1 MKNVNRISITIDLW
15 KSGQKIQYMVI
26 TAHFVDDDWQLQK
39 RVLNFC
45 NVPPPH
51 IGVVIADAL
60 HKCLVEWGIENKV
73 ATVTVDNASY
83 NDVALRVLKENFS
96 MKKKL
101 PLGGKLFHVRCCAH
115 ILNIMVQYGLSEIGD
130 IVDGVR
136 EGVKYLVASEARLL
150 QFNEIVKQL
159 QLPSKKLILDCPTR
173 WNGAYMMM
181 ATALEFKD
189 VFPRYQE
196 RDLGFIYVPSLQD
209 WIKVENVC
217 QFLAIF
223 NEVTNIIY
231 GSDYPTSNLFLT
243 EVWRIKEILNEKS
256 VDDNEYIRAMTLK
269 MKVKFDKYWGECN
282 LLMAMATVLDPRY
295 KMILIDFCFPEIY
308 PEAEAT
314 RNISM
319 VREALYELYN
329 EYVSIDTS
337 SNTEK
342 SFLHNTRATGSSS
355 SMQGVGKSVVTGK
368 SKFESFVRKFDTIQP
383 VKSDLD
389 IYLEKGVY
397 ICNKDSDSCFDALE
411 WWEVNNLKFRILSKM
426 ACDILSI
433 PITSVASESTF
444 SAGGRVIDPYCAPL
458 STETVQILLCGA
470 DWVRALHG
478 LKKTPDVGEP
488 SFKEILLP

>member
-1 MKNVNRISITIDLW
+1 M
-15 KSGQKIQYMVI
+15 
-26 TAHFVDDDWQLQK
+26 

-45 NVPPPH
+45 NVPPLH
-51 IGVVIADAL
+51 TGVIIADAL

-73 ATVTVDNASY
+73 ATITVDNASY
-83 NDVALRVLKENFS
+83 NDVALRVLKENFAI
-96 MKKKL
+96 KKKL
-101 PLGGKLFHVRCCAH
+101 PLGRKLFHVRCCAH

-130 IVDGVR
+130 IVDGVC
-136 EGVKYLVASEARLL
+136 EGVKYLVALEVRLL

-181 ATALEFKD
+181 ATTLEFKD

-196 RDLGFIYVPSLQD
+196 RDLGFIYVSSLED

-223 NEVTNIIY
+223 NEVTNIIS

-243 EVWRIKEILNEKS
+243 EVWKIKEILNEKS

-295 KMILIDFCFPEIY
+295 KMMLIDFCFQEIY
-308 PEAEAT
+308 LEVEAT

-319 VREALYELYN
+319 VCEALYELYN
-329 EYVSIDTS
+329 EYVSIHTA

-342 SFLHNTRATGSSS
+342 SFLHNTRVTGSSS

-368 SKFESFVRKFDTIQP
+368 SKFESFVRKADTIQP
-383 VKSDLD
+383 VKSDLV
-389 IYLEKGVY
+389 IYLEEGVY
-397 ICNKDSDSCFDALE
+397 ICNKDSDSYFDALK
-411 WWEVNNLKFRILSKM
+411 WWKVNNLKFRILSKM
-426 ACDILSI
+426 ACDILSV

-444 SAGGRVIDPYCAPL
+444 SVGGRVIDPYRASL

-470 DWVRALHG
+470 D
-478 LKKTPDVGEP
+478 
-488 SFKEILLP
+488 